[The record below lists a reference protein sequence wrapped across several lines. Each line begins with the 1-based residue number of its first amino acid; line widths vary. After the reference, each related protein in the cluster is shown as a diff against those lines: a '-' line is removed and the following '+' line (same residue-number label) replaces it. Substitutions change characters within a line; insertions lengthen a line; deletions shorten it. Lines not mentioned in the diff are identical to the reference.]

1 MRREGERRE
10 DSIQPR
16 MKHGL
21 NTDGQINHSADLRR
35 RLRVGGCASDDNRAP
50 QTLWRAFRQQKS
62 VCHGI
67 ENLCFIRVPSVAP
80 RTLLRPDHLCSSC
93 KTNPNDG
100 RGRNR
105 EPLFFRRKTNI
116 SSLRDPGVET
126 CFCET
131 NPNRELQDT
140 WLQDIAKKHRRG
152 DRTKRSQIGQGEP
165 GP

>member
-50 QTLWRAFRQQKS
+50 QTLWRTFWQQKS
-62 VCHGI
+62 VCRGLK
-67 ENLCFIRVPSVAP
+67 NPCFIRVSSVAP
-80 RTLLRPDHLCSSC
+80 TTLLRPGHLCSSC

-105 EPLFFRRKTNI
+105 ETSCSHWKMHV
-116 SSLRDPGVET
+116 SGWSGAVEKT

-131 NPNRELQDT
+131 NPNREMQHA
-140 WLQDIAKKHRRG
+140 WWQDIVKNTSEEIEQNEAK
-152 DRTKRSQIGQGEP
+152 
-165 GP
+165 